1 MYTDLH
7 VYTDLKVAGRTLG
20 VQINADG
27 LCCSWRRLSQPV
39 MQLALT
45 AAIKQPGEACA
56 IAFLQTDNPGQ
67 SSDALTRRKSA
78 SCNQLPT
85 RLGAVPQRSR
95 NLALPRIL
103 PHNLS
108 FQQPCGEMI

>member
-1 MYTDLH
+1 MAET
-7 VYTDLKVAGRTLG
+7 VPAGHA
-20 VQINADG
+20 I
-27 LCCSWRRLSQPV
+27 
-39 MQLALT
+39 LALT

-85 RLGAVPQRSR
+85 RLVAVPQRSAFR
-95 NLALPRIL
+95 QFTQIIWAFQKDGTSDIGFWPRIRGRATIDRL
-103 PHNLS
+103 
-108 FQQPCGEMI
+108 